1 MQIEENEDIIVIQL
15 NNGIMEIDKHTG
27 LMISWE
33 GNRTNK
39 EDN

>member
-1 MQIEENEDIIVIQL
+1 MPIEENEDTIVILL

-33 GNRTNK
+33 GNSIDK